1 MSGHLRVSRLFDMKN
16 PKHVQLQLERQG
28 ADKVSYGL
36 RETVD
41 VSPIIRNAEMYRRL
55 DREQGVSRGSEL
67 RRVASLDFN
76 TVRNIKA
83 KYGIDATN
91 IRDQSESKLLMSI
104 IESEYPKMKTTEARI
119 TPRLRG

>member
-1 MSGHLRVSRLFDMKN
+1 MKN

-36 RETVD
+36 RETID

-55 DREQGVSRGSEL
+55 DREQGVGRGSEL

-76 TVRNIKA
+76 TVRNIKS

-91 IRDQSESKLLMSI
+91 IRDQAESKLLMSI
-104 IESEYPKMKTTEARI
+104 IESDYPKMKTTEARI